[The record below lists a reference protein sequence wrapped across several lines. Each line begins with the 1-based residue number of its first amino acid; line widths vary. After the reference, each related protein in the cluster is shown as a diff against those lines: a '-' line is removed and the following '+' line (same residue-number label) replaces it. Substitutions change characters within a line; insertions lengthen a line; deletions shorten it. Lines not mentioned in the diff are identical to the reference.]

1 MHLLLSMSNLLNFSM
16 NKLHPDFR
24 LNGFAVSEQDMHCVA
39 YDLIKEGEDYQR
51 KVGLFFLEWFNE
63 SEEITLQTS
72 GTTGNPKKITVL
84 KKDMLQS
91 AMGTGKVVDLL
102 PNEKILCCIPLNFID
117 GKMIFVRSFVLS
129 LVQDY
134 INTESN
140 PMVRIETTY
149 NFFAMA
155 PMQVKNSL
163 DNL

>member
-72 GTTGNPKKITVL
+72 GTTGNPKKITVP
-84 KKDMLQS
+84 KEAMVQS
-91 AMGTGKVVDLL
+91 ALATGKFFDLH
-102 PNEKILCCIPLNFID
+102 PKERSEERRV
-117 GKMIFVRSFVLS
+117 GKECR
-129 LVQDY
+129 
-134 INTESN
+134 
-140 PMVRIETTY
+140 
-149 NFFAMA
+149 
-155 PMQVKNSL
+155 
-163 DNL
+163 